1 MSEARKKL
9 EQRARNAILQEAFFR
24 WESAINVAVMMVGA
38 VAFAPFWWVFL
49 ILGVFVE
56 LGIGI
61 STMRNPA
68 INAKAV
74 ATIFQR
80 EFQPAAVRSVKMREK
95 TSRALEYLKRI
106 EEAVGKTKEGVLRD
120 RLKRTTDEVV
130 DWVEAIHRLAVRV
143 DEYQQNRL
151 IARDMITVPQTINDL
166 RRRLAEEDDLAVRAQ
181 IERAIVDSERQ
192 KANLDGLQNTIE
204 KAELQLE
211 RTLSALGTV
220 YSQLLAV
227 DTKGEA
233 TGRAE
238 RLQEEISEQV
248 QQLQDLSLAMDEVY
262 TRK

>member
-80 EFQPAAVRSVKMREK
+80 EFPFP
-95 TSRALEYLKRI
+95 
-106 EEAVGKTKEGVLRD
+106 
-120 RLKRTTDEVV
+120 
-130 DWVEAIHRLAVRV
+130 HRLCPA
-143 DEYQQNRL
+143 
-151 IARDMITVPQTINDL
+151 
-166 RRRLAEEDDLAVRAQ
+166 
-181 IERAIVDSERQ
+181 
-192 KANLDGLQNTIE
+192 GF
-204 KAELQLE
+204 
-211 RTLSALGTV
+211 
-220 YSQLLAV
+220 
-227 DTKGEA
+227 
-233 TGRAE
+233 
-238 RLQEEISEQV
+238 
-248 QQLQDLSLAMDEVY
+248 
-262 TRK
+262 